1 MSIVSAC
8 AVVARLDAAH
18 LVAPADVDRVELGG
32 ALAQELLEVILLQ
45 VDEGGHLVPVLRQE
59 VEAIEERVALEDL
72 ADLPGDA
79 LLQAFVGDAEP
90 VEDLQRAL
98 GVADAA
104 RALADAV
111 GVVEKHHRH
120 AALREID
127 RGAEADRAGADDDD
141 RVVRVAPVLVGRA
154 AIRELAES
162 AALVHAIRLVI
173 WRAER
178 GAERHAAKASTSL
191 RLAIA
196 AI

>member
-1 MSIVSAC
+1 MPTFQVTPF
-8 AVVARLDAAH
+8 ARH
-18 LVAPADVDRVELGG
+18 LL
-32 ALAQELLEVILLQ
+32 
-45 VDEGGHLVPVLRQE
+45 
-59 VEAIEERVALEDL
+59 
-72 ADLPGDA
+72 
-79 LLQAFVGDAEP
+79 GDAEP

-98 GVADAA
+98 GIADAA

-162 AALVHAIRLVI
+162 AALVHAIRLVM
-173 WRAER
+173 
-178 GAERHAAKASTSL
+178 GAKGRSAPARNAGRSGMRRKPRL
-191 RLAIA
+191 RYVSPLPPFSQN
-196 AI
+196 

>member
-1 MSIVSAC
+1 MPTFQVTPFS
-8 AVVARLDAAH
+8 RH
-18 LVAPADVDRVELGG
+18 LL
-32 ALAQELLEVILLQ
+32 
-45 VDEGGHLVPVLRQE
+45 
-59 VEAIEERVALEDL
+59 
-72 ADLPGDA
+72 
-79 LLQAFVGDAEP
+79 GDAEP

-162 AALVHAIRLVI
+162 AALVHAIRLVMAPGL
-173 WRAER
+173 RAGAER
-178 GAERHAAKASTSL
+178 RAERHAAKASTSL